1 MARAKMNEDSRT
13 MYLARALYDAVED
26 CNVQQVNTLL
36 SQNKANPNV
45 LIPDEGM
52 TAFHLAAGHENL
64 AFGKVVTSLFLHNGG
79 NPNVRCDGNRTV
91 LHIAVAWNRS
101 SVVEILLKSPY
112 IVPDLF
118 IKDDDNLNVFNY
130 AVKFNAWES
139 LATLQS
145 HIKQSYHTNN
155 STNQICKPVQPIPVK
170 QEDIF
175 TKEQNNEKSIDNNTT
190 FNKSDKLH
198 TSSGYFNSGESL
210 NSTSNSKKSNLVDE
224 KKNLSCE
231 SILSSVSSTDN
242 SLEDILNRNISSDYE
257 NSELDD
263 IPSSIYADR
272 SLNSLECVNNGFE
285 SIENISFPSN
295 NLLTDSESL
304 FESQKVVLTT
314 KNNYNQSK
322 DISLSNSEWMTDI
335 SELSNWHSSDDFLT
349 CPDTNS
355 EQYLTNSNYRNDI
368 TDNKLEDITYK
379 TCDSKSQ
386 SISKISTGIDNL
398 RISDHYIDSAEDYDT
413 DYVRQSLRKYGVP
426 PGPIVPSTKHLYVR
440 KLNRIVKNQ
449 AAFKNDSKINNT
461 STVCSY
467 SSQLTKVLTSDES
480 WKRTILSWSTL
491 EENIIFNKNGSSFT
505 YLLLDPRISKNLP
518 ARANKIKNPIE
529 IWQTFISSIFYIGKG
544 TKSRP
549 NDHMNEAF
557 NFWIEKNN
565 KEKSRK
571 VEYILSLWKEH
582 LGVVCVQAFH
592 HLIMKE
598 AHIREAAMIDA
609 IGLDAL
615 TNEKRGTYYE
625 ITARWRN
632 SDRCK
637 LGCYLLY
644 RAMLV
649 FLADGERQ
657 LKPIDLT

>member
-1 MARAKMNEDSRT
+1 
-13 MYLARALYDAVED
+13 
-26 CNVQQVNTLL
+26 
-36 SQNKANPNV
+36 
-45 LIPDEGM
+45 
-52 TAFHLAAGHENL
+52 
-64 AFGKVVTSLFLHNGG
+64 
-79 NPNVRCDGNRTV
+79 
-91 LHIAVAWNRS
+91 
-101 SVVEILLKSPY
+101 
-112 IVPDLF
+112 
-118 IKDDDNLNVFNY
+118 
-130 AVKFNAWES
+130 
-139 LATLQS
+139 
-145 HIKQSYHTNN
+145 
-155 STNQICKPVQPIPVK
+155 VQPIPVK

-379 TCDSKSQ
+379 TCDSK
-386 SISKISTGIDNL
+386 
-398 RISDHYIDSAEDYDT
+398 R
-413 DYVRQSLRKYGVP
+413 
-426 PGPIVPSTKHLYVR
+426 
-440 KLNRIVKNQ
+440 
-449 AAFKNDSKINNT
+449 
-461 STVCSY
+461 
-467 SSQLTKVLTSDES
+467 
-480 WKRTILSWSTL
+480 
-491 EENIIFNKNGSSFT
+491 
-505 YLLLDPRISKNLP
+505 
-518 ARANKIKNPIE
+518 
-529 IWQTFISSIFYIGKG
+529 
-544 TKSRP
+544 
-549 NDHMNEAF
+549 
-557 NFWIEKNN
+557 
-565 KEKSRK
+565 
-571 VEYILSLWKEH
+571 
-582 LGVVCVQAFH
+582 
-592 HLIMKE
+592 
-598 AHIREAAMIDA
+598 
-609 IGLDAL
+609 
-615 TNEKRGTYYE
+615 
-625 ITARWRN
+625 
-632 SDRCK
+632 
-637 LGCYLLY
+637 
-644 RAMLV
+644 
-649 FLADGERQ
+649 
-657 LKPIDLT
+657 